1 MASRFSGYMPRMNY
15 RSLGER
21 SYSGTQILSG
31 IIGLL
36 TAAGLIAGGI
46 IIITQ
51 NDKIK
56 DPSKITDK
64 KGSDFNLLMA
74 SIFIIVGSL
83 LVLFGLFK
91 MFTKSE

>member
-1 MASRFSGYMPRMNY
+1 MASRFSQYMPRMNY

-21 SYSGTQILSG
+21 SYSGGQVLAG

-36 TAAGLIAGGI
+36 TAVGLIGGGI
-46 IIITQ
+46 IIIQQ

-56 DPSKITDK
+56 NDIDEKE
-64 KGSDFNLLMA
+64 GSDFNLLMA
-74 SIFIIVGSL
+74 SVFIIAGSL

-91 MFTKSE
+91 MFTRSD

>member
-1 MASRFSGYMPRMNY
+1 MNY

-21 SYSGTQILSG
+21 TYSGKQVIMG

-36 TAAGLIAGGI
+36 TAVGLIAGGAI
-46 IIITQ
+46 IIDTQ
-51 NDKIK
+51 STLKELDS
-56 DPSKITDK
+56 SKT
-64 KGSDFNLLMA
+64 SDMYNLLA
-74 SIFIIVGSL
+74 SIFIIAGSL

>member
-1 MASRFSGYMPRMNY
+1 MSSRFSQYMPRMNY

-21 SYSGTQILSG
+21 SYSGGQVLAG

-36 TAAGLIAGGI
+36 TAVGLIGGGI
-46 IIITQ
+46 IIIQQ

-56 DPSKITDK
+56 NDIDEKE
-64 KGSDFNLLMA
+64 GSDFNLLMA
-74 SIFIIVGSL
+74 SVFIIAGSL

-91 MFTKSE
+91 MFTRSD

>member
-1 MASRFSGYMPRMNY
+1 MASRFSQYMPRMNY

-21 SYSGTQILSG
+21 SYSGSQVLAG

-36 TAAGLIAGGI
+36 TAAGLIGGGVI
-46 IIITQ
+46 ILQQ

-56 DPSKITDK
+56 TDINEK
-64 KGSDFNLLMA
+64 EASDFNVLMA
-74 SIFIIVGSL
+74 SVFIIAGSL

-91 MFTKSE
+91 MFTRSD